1 LGRAEFPSDPRD
13 LRKVWGSQSLMIQTV
28 VRATASVAAALKKR
42 ARIAIG
48 TDKGRRIQDPA
59 FDQLLQPPLGL
70 VIKHR
75 RSSQSM
81 QVAVGIEPELRWAV
95 VPVSKALERIAEG
108 LELPDGVWMLQ
119 RGHDMGKPFLPF
131 CYLKGV
137 VARLSISASKRGDA
151 LKGIA

>member
-1 LGRAEFPSDPRD
+1 
-13 LRKVWGSQSLMIQTV
+13 
-28 VRATASVAAALKKR
+28 VAAAFKKR

-75 RSSQSM
+75 RPAQGM

-95 VPVSKALERIAEG
+95 VPVCQALERIAEG
-108 LELPDGVWMLQ
+108 LELPDGVGMLQ
-119 RGHDMGKPFLPF
+119 RGHDMGKPLLLF
-131 CYLKGV
+131 CYLKD
-137 VARLSISASKRGDA
+137 VAANLSYSARKLVDA

>member
-1 LGRAEFPSDPRD
+1 
-13 LRKVWGSQSLMIQTV
+13 M
-28 VRATASVAAALKKR
+28 AAAFKKR

-48 TDKGRRIQDPA
+48 TDKGRGIQDPA
-59 FDQLLQPPLGL
+59 FNQLLQPPLGL

-75 RSSQSM
+75 RPAQGM

-95 VPVSKALERIAEG
+95 VPVSQALERIAER
-108 LELPDGVWMLQ
+108 LELPDGVGMLQ
-119 RGHDMGKPFLPF
+119 RGHDMGKPLLLF

-137 VARLSISASKRGDA
+137 VANLSKSARKRGDA

>member
-1 LGRAEFPSDPRD
+1 MS
-13 LRKVWGSQSLMIQTV
+13 
-28 VRATASVAAALKKR
+28 AAFEQR

-48 TDKGRRIQDPA
+48 TDKGRGIQDPA

-75 RSSQSM
+75 GSAQGM
-81 QVAVGIEPELRWAV
+81 QVAVGIEPQLRWAV
-95 VPVSKALERIAEG
+95 VPVSQALERIAEG
-108 LELPDGVWMLQ
+108 LELPDGVGMLQ
-119 RGHDMGKPFLPF
+119 RGHDVGKPLFLF

-137 VARLSISASKRGDA
+137 VANLSDSAKKPGDA